1 MSIYQQNSD
10 FIGIVFSNSN
20 SIIKEALSN
29 NLTVLLNVKRN
40 QYKMPYFRSLLVI
53 MKQYIQAQF
62 YGYMNSDILLNPRVF
77 QLLQNNSILF
87 REGFIS
93 NTTELV
99 SRVVERSLHDSFLS
113 YTSIDEVN
121 PLFSFDYS
129 KLRLRNNLS
138 ADVFIFHHSFP
149 FSIIPPIVIG
159 RFKVDTI
166 LMRLPQLINGCRI
179 DISYFGI

>member
-77 QLLQNNSILF
+77 QLL
-87 REGFIS
+87 
-93 NTTELV
+93 
-99 SRVVERSLHDSFLS
+99 
-113 YTSIDEVN
+113 
-121 PLFSFDYS
+121 
-129 KLRLRNNLS
+129 
-138 ADVFIFHHSFP
+138 
-149 FSIIPPIVIG
+149 
-159 RFKVDTI
+159 
-166 LMRLPQLINGCRI
+166 
-179 DISYFGI
+179 